1 MSNVGIC
8 PVCGDRVPL
17 ADNGRVRVH
26 LEPLGGVARWGRETC
41 KGAGMAPRRET

>member
-1 MSNVGIC
+1 MTNVGIC

-17 ADNGRVRVH
+17 ADNGLVRVH
-26 LEPLGGVARWGRETC
+26 LEPLGGVARWGRSVC